1 MKKDF
6 LSLLLLCLILFNCSE
21 DDIYRDEEY
30 RNIVFESEMFFE
42 FNNSNIDPD
51 LKTVVGV
58 NNLLLNSNNS
68 YLQNYYYLSVLKGI
82 SRSNIWLTE
91 EPLKPTGSNN
101 GGNSTSITFNNDFK
115 ISNKSDRTYILN
127 STNEIGELS
136 TNEFFLGSEFNILNI
151 KDEQSDGYGYYT
163 PANSAVLT
171 LKIEVFK
178 NSNKIN
184 IHLNGGK
191 ITDNNRSH
199 HSYFYD
205 NYFGSDPFDLNDILL
220 IDLTLLNIDNFFP
233 NE

>member
-1 MKKDF
+1 MRKNF

-30 RNIVFESEMFFE
+30 RNMALESEIFFE
-42 FNNSNIDPD
+42 FKNSNINPD
-51 LKTVVGV
+51 LKIVVGV
-58 NNLLLNSNNS
+58 NDILLNSSNS
-68 YLQNYYYLSVLKGI
+68 YLQNYYYFNVLEGI
-82 SRSNIWLTE
+82 SRNSIWLTE
-91 EPLKPTGSNN
+91 EPLKPTGTNN
-101 GGNSTSITFNNDFK
+101 GGNSTSIAFNNDFK

-136 TNEFFLGSEFNILNI
+136 TDEFFLGSEFNILNI
-151 KDEQSDGYGYYT
+151 EDEQRDAYGYYT
-163 PANSAVLT
+163 PANSATLT

-184 IHLNGGK
+184 IYLNGGE

-205 NYFGSDPFDLNDILL
+205 NYFGSEPFDLNDILL

-233 NE
+233 TE

>member
-1 MKKDF
+1 MRKDF
-6 LSLLLLCLILFNCSE
+6 LSLLLLCLSLFNCSE

-30 RNIVFESEMFFE
+30 RNIALESEIFFE
-42 FNNSNIDPD
+42 FDTSNIDPN
-51 LKTVVGV
+51 LKTVAGV
-58 NNLLLNSNNS
+58 NDILLNSNNS
-68 YLQNYYYLSVLKGI
+68 YLQNYYYLNVLEGI
-82 SRSNIWLTE
+82 SRSSLWLTE

-101 GGNSTSITFNNDFK
+101 GGNSTSIAFNNDFK

-136 TNEFFLGSEFNILNI
+136 TTEFFLGSEFNILNI
-151 KDEQSDGYGYYT
+151 KDKQSDAYGYYT
-163 PANSAVLT
+163 PANDAVLT

-184 IHLNGGK
+184 IYLNGGK

-205 NYFGSDPFDLNDILL
+205 NYFGSEPFDLNDILF

-233 NE
+233 KE